1 MLKKTLEKLKKYD
14 LIIALILLLILKLM
28 IVQVQP
34 IVSNYAMIYD
44 DQLMCEQAN
53 SIIEGKW
60 LGEYNSKTLTKGV
73 FTPLFIA
80 LTYTLNIPFLMGKE
94 IFYGI
99 ACIVF
104 TLTISKKIKSKA
116 LLFLIYSVILLNPVE
131 YSAQLSRVYR
141 DEIYTSL
148 LLLLCAFLI
157 GIFLNRKEPL
167 KKQIK
172 YFVGIGFIFSATYLC
187 REETIWLLPVILISS
202 LATIIPNY
210 FNKKILLYLIPILI
224 TIVSINIVCML
235 NFKYYGVYTL
245 NQYWG
250 KSFKS
255 AYGALLRVKPEEEK
269 QRVPI
274 TRETMNKLYEISPKF
289 AELKDFMEG
298 EKGDNWRDIGI
309 KVEGE
314 ITGAYIQ
321 WALMDAVE
329 SLGYYENATKAEQY
343 YKELAQEINN
353 LCDEG
358 KIESREQKIISNSCY
373 FELKDILKIFLKM
386 PETIKWQYTLE
397 DVSMVVVNPGAIIG
411 SDNLDEQKR
420 IFEKVTKEPIL
431 TVGHYIKE
439 PNNIWIYIIQKIEKL
454 YEYVNPYLFYTSII
468 TTLFLFVSNIK
479 KLKNINEEIII
490 LTILAGLYLSR
501 IFIITFTKEMMF
513 EEALKVSYLSCIYPI
528 QYLFGIISIIFFIEN
543 FRSKYNG
550 REKRTNNTNALLK

>member
-104 TLTISKKIKSKA
+104 TLIISKKIKSKA

-172 YFVGIGFIFSATYLC
+172 YFVGVGFIFSATYLC

-468 TTLFLFVSNIK
+468 TTLLLFVSNIK

-490 LTILAGLYLSR
+490 LAILAGLYLSR
-501 IFIITFTKEMMF
+501 LFIITFTKEMMF